1 MRDDAR
7 PRVNPWSAFVLV
19 ASGTVLGLAGTDLV
33 LPAVPALP
41 AALGGTAAEAQYVL
55 AAFVAGSGVGLI
67 GFGALGARY
76 DPRLLLPL
84 SLAAYGVASIAA
96 GLAPSL
102 GTLVLIRFVQGA
114 AGSAAAVFAPGVI
127 RASFP
132 QTRAVSALG
141 LLGSIESLVPALAP
155 IAGVWLY
162 AQFGWRASFHL
173 VGVMA
178 LALAAAVAVL
188 RRRLPATP
196 RPTHTASYAAL
207 LGDTTY
213 LRYAL
218 SQAFTLGGLLVLV
231 FGAPAVIVGTMGG
244 SLSDFI
250 LMQVVGVSF
259 FIVGANSAGRLV
271 RRFGAD
277 RTIIGGTLLSAA
289 GALGILGYAL
299 AGGSEPKLLA
309 LLFIPMNLGLGF
321 RGPPGFFQA
330 VLAAKGDDTRGA
342 AVVVLAILLTTAAG
356 TAAAAPLIASGL
368 TALSAVAAVIST
380 GAVACLAALGRSR
393 SD

>member
-1 MRDDAR
+1 MAGEAR
-7 PRVNPWSAFVLV
+7 REVNPWSAFVLV
-19 ASGTVLGLAGTDLV
+19 GAGTVLGLAGTDLV

-41 AALGGTAAEAQYVL
+41 AALGGTPAEAQFVL
-55 AAFVAGSGVGLI
+55 AAFVAGSGLGLI
-67 GFGALGARY
+67 VFGALGARF
-76 DPRLLLPL
+76 DPRLLLPA
-84 SLAAYGVASIAA
+84 SLAAYGLASIAA

-102 GTLVLIRFVQGA
+102 GTLTLIRFVQGA

-132 QTRAVSALG
+132 ETRAVSALG

-155 IAGVWLY
+155 IAGAWLY

-173 VGVMA
+173 VGALA
-178 LALAAAVAVL
+178 LALAAVVAAL
-188 RRRLPATP
+188 HRRLPAPP
-196 RPTHTASYAAL
+196 RPAHAAGYAAL
-207 LGDTTY
+207 LADPTY

-244 SLSDFI
+244 ALGDFI

-259 FIVGANSAGRLV
+259 FILGANTAGRLV
-271 RRFGAD
+271 RRFGAE
-277 RTIIGGTLLSAA
+277 RTIVGGTLLSAA
-289 GALGILGYAL
+289 GALGILAYAL

-309 LLFIPMNLGLGF
+309 LLFIPVNLGLGF

-330 VLAAKGDDTRGA
+330 VLAARGDDSRGA
-342 AVVVLAILLTTAAG
+342 ALVVLAVLLTAAAG

-368 TALSAVAAVIST
+368 AALSAVAAAIST
-380 GAVACLAALGRSR
+380 SAVACLALPRASR